1 MAKKKTTKEQLDERV
16 RRVLA
21 TLTPR
26 EEQILRQRFGIGEK
40 IDHTQEEVGKSLRA
54 TRERI
59 RQLEAKA
66 LLKLKNPARAKD
78 NS

>member
-1 MAKKKTTKEQLDERV
+1 MAKKKTTKEWLNEQA

-21 TLTPR
+21 TLTPQ
-26 EEQILRQRFGIGEK
+26 EQQILRIRFGIDQESDCTLEK
-40 IDHTQEEVGKSLRA
+40 VGQRFRA

-59 RQLEAKA
+59 RQREAKA
-66 LLKLKNPARAKD
+66 LCKLKNPARAKD